1 MVYWRRVPENML
13 IRFSE
18 KLSDDLNISGAL
30 GELFI
35 WVNII
40 FVKLDDKTLVYSSA
54 KEALKALDMVDAVL
68 GVMDNSNSE
77 VNENIQLLIDER
89 NMARL
94 NKDWGKADSVRDQL
108 DKMGIV
114 LDDTTDGTIWKKK

>member
-1 MVYWRRVPENML
+1 M
-13 IRFSE
+13 
-18 KLSDDLNISGAL
+18 
-30 GELFI
+30 
-35 WVNII
+35 
-40 FVKLDDKTLVYSSA
+40 VYSSA

-89 NMARL
+89 NMARS

-114 LDDTTDGTIWKKK
+114 LDDTPDGTIWKKK